1 MHDVEEG
8 RGDDIPRP
16 PPQGG
21 GGRRVAA
28 APLSPQEEE
37 ELWILNWPR
46 GIALMSAKSS
56 SLRKFREFHSGTV
69 LGKNEYLYTSR
80 RPWKQW

>member
-1 MHDVEEG
+1 MTSPALLRREEG
-8 RGDDIPRP
+8 VAAWRRP
-16 PPQGG
+16 PCP
-21 GGRRVAA
+21 RRRRRSYGFNSLA
-28 APLSPQEEE
+28 SPV
-37 ELWILNWPR
+37 LNWPR
-46 GIALMSAKSS
+46 GITLMSAKSS